1 MGRVAPCSTKGRDII
16 SFFRKASPL
25 AERCW
30 YISMTGFIE
39 EAKTVASKK
48 GILFSA
54 KRKCRFSK
62 ISSKRYEKKTQK
74 KGIYVAKKK
83 SCDIL
88 VT

>member
-1 MGRVAPCSTKGRDII
+1 
-16 SFFRKASPL
+16 
-25 AERCW
+25 
-30 YISMTGFIE
+30 MTGFIE